1 MYHYNISTGEFY
13 IGVRSCKC
21 SIEEDSY
28 MEQVKEHKLKKEIL
42 EVFPTRKWWRS

>member
-1 MYHYNISTGEFY
+1 MYHYNYKITNISTGEFY

-28 MEQVKEHKLKKEIL
+28 MGSSSIWNKIYVKEHKD
-42 EVFPTRKWWRS
+42 

>member
-1 MYHYNISTGEFY
+1 MYHYNYKITNISTGEFY

-28 MEQVKEHKLKKEIL
+28 MEFYMEQDLC
-42 EVFPTRKWWRS
+42 